1 MLIAYNTHKLAIEN
15 NLRTELLVERTMM
28 LWRMLKKIVEQKL
41 VRQRDD
47 DEIVIAPS
55 DLQGFCWVN
64 LTKFVSASKR
74 ISPRMRNPAPVIRVS
89 TPEPV
94 MKWIPMPK
102 YKSKKNYWSRVIL
115 SERAA
120 AAVPELLKTLKDDEI
135 KKAARVKAPLANISG
150 G

>member
-1 MLIAYNTHKLAIEN
+1 
-15 NLRTELLVERTMM
+15 
-28 LWRMLKKIVEQKL
+28 
-41 VRQRDD
+41 
-47 DEIVIAPS
+47 
-55 DLQGFCWVN
+55 
-64 LTKFVSASKR
+64 
-74 ISPRMRNPAPVIRVS
+74 
-89 TPEPV
+89 